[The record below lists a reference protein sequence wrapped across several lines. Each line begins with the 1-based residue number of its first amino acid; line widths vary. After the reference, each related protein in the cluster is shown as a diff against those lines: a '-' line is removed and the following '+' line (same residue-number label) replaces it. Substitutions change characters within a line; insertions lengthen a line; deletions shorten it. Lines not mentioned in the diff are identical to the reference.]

1 MILKE
6 GDLLGFVDESSQNIN
21 SNTQRLWSFIELKKK
36 KNTAHLK
43 ANSIGCFMLNG
54 IDAISF
60 PIHTRAEDF
69 CEFLM
74 EVRGYNPVGRICL
87 VLDNFAT
94 HKAKKVRE
102 KAKELN
108 IELIYL
114 PPYSPDL
121 NPIEYLWK
129 SIKRIISIS
138 EIDNKEELI
147 TIVRNSFFSLTAGLS
162 FARMWIPRFLYD
174 KLSLLC

>member
-1 MILKE
+1 MILRE
-6 GDLLGFVDESSQNIN
+6 GDFLGFVDESSQNIN
-21 SNTQRLWSFIELKKK
+21 SNTQRLWSFRELKKK
-36 KNTAHLK
+36 KNTMHLK

-54 IDAISF
+54 IDTISF
-60 PIHTRAEDF
+60 PIHTKAEDF
-69 CEFLM
+69 CEFLA
-74 EVRGYNPVGRICL
+74 EVRYWNPIRRICL

-94 HKAKKVRE
+94 HKAKRVRE
-102 KAKELN
+102 EAKKLN

-138 EIDNKEELI
+138 EIENREELLG
-147 TIVRNSFFSLTAGLS
+147 IVRSSFYSLAGSLS
-162 FARMWIPRFLYD
+162 FARMWIPRFLHD
-174 KLSLLC
+174 KLNLLC

>member
-1 MILKE
+1 M

-21 SNTQRLWSFIELKKK
+21 SNTQRVWSFKDLKTKRI
-36 KNTAHLK
+36 TAHLK

-54 IDAISF
+54 HDSIMF
-60 PIHTRAEDF
+60 PNQTKSEDF
-69 CEFLM
+69 CQFLM
-74 EVRGYNPVGRICL
+74 DIRSRNSINRICL

-102 KAKELN
+102 KADELD
-108 IELIYL
+108 IKLIYL

-129 SIKRIISIS
+129 SIKRIISVSNIES
-138 EIDNKEELI
+138 KQELLD
-147 TIVRNSFFSLTAGLS
+147 IVRDGFFGLTSNLS
-162 FARMWIPRFLYD
+162 SARMWIPRFLHD
-174 KLSLLC
+174 KLNMLC

>member
-1 MILKE
+1 LVLIE

-21 SNTQRLWSFIELKKK
+21 SNTQRLWSFKELKQKK
-36 KNTAHLK
+36 KTAHLR

-54 IDAISF
+54 IDTIAF
-60 PIHTRAEDF
+60 PVHTKTEDF
-69 CEFLM
+69 RQFLT
-74 EVRGYNPVGRICL
+74 EVRNRNSDNRICL

-94 HKAKKVRE
+94 HKAKSVKDR
-102 KAKELN
+102 AKELN

-138 EIDNKEELI
+138 EIENKRELI
-147 TIVRNSFFSLTAGLS
+147 DIVRDSFFSLAGNLS
-162 FARMWIPRFLYD
+162 SARMWIPRFLHD
-174 KLSLLC
+174 KLNLLC

>member
-1 MILKE
+1 M
-6 GDLLGFVDESSQNIN
+6 
-21 SNTQRLWSFIELKKK
+21 ELKKK

-74 EVRGYNPVGRICL
+74 KVRGYNPVGRICL

-94 HKAKKVRE
+94 HKAK
-102 KAKELN
+102 ELN

-114 PPYSPDL
+114 PPYSPGL

-147 TIVRNSFFSLTAGLS
+147 AIVRNSFFSLTAGLS
-162 FARMWIPRFLYD
+162 FARMWIPSFLYD

>member
-1 MILKE
+1 
-6 GDLLGFVDESSQNIN
+6 LGFVDESSQNIN
-21 SNTQRLWSFIELKKK
+21 ANTQRMWSFDKLKMK

-54 IDAISF
+54 HDVIEF
-60 PIHTRAEDF
+60 PNQTKSEDF
-69 CEFLM
+69 CQFLT
-74 EVRGYNPVGRICL
+74 EVRIRNPINRICL

-94 HKAKKVRE
+94 HKAKRVRE
-102 KAKELN
+102 KAGELN

-129 SIKRIISIS
+129 SIKRIVSIS
-138 EIDNKEELI
+138 NIENKQELLKI
-147 TIVRNSFFSLTAGLS
+147 IRDSFFRLTSNLS
-162 FARMWIPRFLYD
+162 AARMWIPRFLHD
-174 KLSLLC
+174 KLNMLC

>member
-1 MILKE
+1 M
-6 GDLLGFVDESSQNIN
+6 GFVDESSQNIN
-21 SNTQRLWSFIELKKK
+21 SNTQRLWSFKELKQKK
-36 KNTAHLK
+36 KTAHLR

-54 IDAISF
+54 IDTIAF
-60 PIHTRAEDF
+60 PVHTKTEDF
-69 CEFLM
+69 RQFLT
-74 EVRGYNPVGRICL
+74 EVRNRNSDNRICL

-94 HKAKKVRE
+94 HKAKFVKDR
-102 KAKELN
+102 AKELN

-138 EIDNKEELI
+138 EIENKRELI
-147 TIVRNSFFSLTAGLS
+147 DIVRDSFFSLAGNLS
-162 FARMWIPRFLYD
+162 SARMWIPRFLYD
-174 KLSLLC
+174 KLNLLC